1 MRKVVPHSIR
11 IFAEQGDPRM
21 SDLAE
26 FFFPEFSYAAAV
38 VLRLVLASTRISLA
52 PGRRTVGLT
61 GWAKSLFNFLQSYVQ
76 THPGD

>member
-26 FFFPEFSYAAAV
+26 FFSSGFPYTAPI
-38 VLRLVLASTRISLA
+38 VLLLAPASTRISVA
-52 PGRRTVGLT
+52 PGSG
-61 GWAKSLFNFLQSYVQ
+61 
-76 THPGD
+76 